1 MKGIN
6 WNYSFFFGWIGVTIH
21 VFWNCQKA
29 SAYVLV
35 YFYYKNLCQNKN
47 ERKQL
52 KEVVCVFFF
61 FKQYAS
67 CLSYTSSAER
77 EVMMLV
83 LFMCWLSRN
92 NMHAIRVFVISF
104 FSCCAAILNP
114 KLNNNSFPIFGIF
127 IHFFHSIH
135 GISSLTPLNK
145 NTVVTY
151 IFSSVLLHRYR
162 CDGEM
167 FSTFILKL

>member
-1 MKGIN
+1 
-6 WNYSFFFGWIGVTIH
+6 
-21 VFWNCQKA
+21 
-29 SAYVLV
+29 
-35 YFYYKNLCQNKN
+35 
-47 ERKQL
+47 
-52 KEVVCVFFF
+52 
-61 FKQYAS
+61 
-67 CLSYTSSAER
+67 
-77 EVMMLV
+77 
-83 LFMCWLSRN
+83 
-92 NMHAIRVFVISF
+92 MHAIRVYVISF

-162 CDGEM
+162 CDDRRNDKGIINSHTSGRYRGSNPGHGIQPNNFGILPVELGLHCK
-167 FSTFILKL
+167 IDILVLKLN